1 VSLCGCRGNELT
13 GRLRRIE
20 RLWRRGDLGL
30 KIVRDPSVK
39 PGARGEQLLGIIR
52 SRGGQEV
59 QPLPEALAALQAI
72 HNMITSARS
81 GDLTQ
86 DGQGIGEQ
94 EVTQWALA
102 NLPPQLETLRT
113 DLIGRDPPYDPTLA
127 KLAALLAERK
137 VLEAAVAAKELS
149 MTTEEVS
156 AFALR
161 HPMRFGLLAG
171 PPVVL
176 FQAIEGSAPET
187 SHA

>member
-1 VSLCGCRGNELT
+1 VSLCCCRGNELT

-20 RLWRRGDLGL
+20 RYWQPGNLGL

-39 PGARGEQLLGIIR
+39 PGVRGEQLLGVIK

-59 QPLPEALAALQAI
+59 NPLPEALAALQAI
-72 HNMITSARS
+72 HNMITAARS

-86 DGQGIGEQ
+86 DGEEIGEA

-102 NLPPQLETLRT
+102 NLPPQVENLRA
-113 DLIGRDPPYDPTLA
+113 DLVGADPPDPALA
-127 KLAALLAERK
+127 KLAALIGERK
-137 VLEAAVAAKELS
+137 VVAAEAAARELS
-149 MTTEEVS
+149 MTMEEVS
-156 AFALR
+156 ACAR
-161 HPMRFGLLAG
+161 RNPMRFGLLAG
-171 PPVVL
+171 PPMVL